1 MRPKIVFLVGPT
13 AIGKTEIAIILAKKL
28 NARIISCDSMQIYK
42 GMDIITA
49 KPSFNLRKRIP
60 HYLIDIVSPT
70 QDFNVSR
77 YRKKALVFIE
87 KILKNK
93 NIPLFV
99 GGTGL
104 YVSCVI
110 DGIFEMGVRN
120 VRTRREL
127 YKEAEDRGPEYLY
140 GQLKKIDPGAAE
152 KIHPHD
158 IKRIVRAL
166 EVFRITGKP
175 ISFLQK
181 QRKPLTA
188 LYDIKIFGLDT
199 ERKKL
204 YHRID
209 SRVDE
214 MFERGLLDEVRRLL
228 KLKLSKTASFAIGI
242 KELKGYFEGT
252 YDLEEAK
259 RIIKRNSRQYAKRQ
273 LTWFRK
279 DKRIH
284 WVNIDAKEKPKEI
297 ADKIWKKLS

>member
-13 AIGKTEIAIILAKKL
+13 AIGKTEIALILAKKI

-60 HYLIDIVSPT
+60 QYLIDIVSPT
-70 QDFNVSR
+70 QDFDVSR
-77 YRKKALVFIE
+77 YRKKALVCIK

-93 NIPLFV
+93 NMPLFV

-110 DGIFEMGVRN
+110 DGIFKMQAHN
-120 VRTRREL
+120 ISTRRQL
-127 YKEAEDRGPEYLY
+127 YKEAEARGRDYLY

-158 IKRIVRAL
+158 TKRIIRSL

-181 QRKPLTA
+181 QRKPLTE
-188 LYDIKIFGLDT
+188 LYDIKIFGLDM

-209 SRVDE
+209 SRVNE

-228 KLKLSKTASFAIGI
+228 KLRLGKTASFAIGI
-242 KELKGYFEGT
+242 KELKGYFKGA

-279 DKRIH
+279 DKRIN

>member
-60 HYLIDIVSPT
+60 QFLIDIVSPT

-120 VRTRREL
+120 VRTRRQL

-140 GQLKKIDPGAAE
+140 GQLKKIDPAAAE

-158 IKRIVRAL
+158 TKRIIRSL

-181 QRKPLTA
+181 QRKPLTE
-188 LYDIKIFGLDT
+188 LYDIKIFGLDM

-214 MFERGLLDEVRRLL
+214 MFEQGLLDEVRRLL

-242 KELKGYFEGT
+242 KELKGYFEGA

-284 WVNIDAKEKPKEI
+284 WINIGGKKKPKEI

>member
-284 WVNIDAKEKPKEI
+284 WINIGGKEKPKEI

>member
-120 VRTRREL
+120 VRTLRQL

-140 GQLKKIDPGAAE
+140 GQLKKIDPAAAE

-158 IKRIVRAL
+158 TKRIIRAL

-284 WVNIDAKEKPKEI
+284 WINIGGKEKPKEI

>member
-13 AIGKTEIAIILAKKL
+13 AIGKTDIALILAKKL

-60 HYLIDIVSPT
+60 QFLIDIVSPT
-70 QDFNVSR
+70 QDFDVSR
-77 YRKKALVFIE
+77 YRKKALVCIE

-120 VRTRREL
+120 IRTRRQL
-127 YKEAEDRGPEYLY
+127 YKEAETHGPEYLY

-284 WVNIDAKEKPKEI
+284 WINIGGKEKPKEI

>member
-13 AIGKTEIAIILAKKL
+13 AIGKTDIALILAKKL

-284 WVNIDAKEKPKEI
+284 WINIGGKEKPKEI